1 MSVAQAKTIV
11 VRKPS
16 PAPFAGEDLSFKIR
30 DGVSPTALILDLGG
44 VFCNFSVTP
53 DAPIKPKEFKYIL
66 ESPEWHTLEL
76 GKGTPSEVYKVL
88 AERFAVTED
97 ALQETVR
104 QVSSTLTLNDDFVAA
119 IRRLRLDSGGH
130 LRVFAATNMSKASY
144 DIVRAKLGGWDI
156 FDDVFTS
163 ASLGVRKPEREFFD
177 RVLEAAGVDA
187 QSAVF
192 FDDRT
197 ENVICAQC
205 CEMKG
210 VLFSDTESAIQ
221 MLHAL
226 FSDPVE
232 RGKSSLL
239 AHAKN
244 MWYVS
249 STGVEIRDQ
258 FQQLLLLHLTNDWD
272 LVRIGQTSP
281 ETGHWNVFAYGA
293 PVLTT
298 DTYPDDL
305 DTTSLALLTLDA
317 TDRIKENAMDDMLK
331 FMNPDGLA
339 YCYFDPSRPRI
350 DPFISANVLRLF
362 YANKRG
368 WQLQHTRRFMED
380 MLRTGAFEH
389 GTRYYHLPDFFL
401 YYLSDLC
408 AKHSRDDELDTLRD
422 LIVWRLQE
430 RIGATHD
437 APSAA
442 LRVIAARNMQLSNN
456 MDRKVLLD
464 LQHSDGRWTGYVYRY
479 GSTGILFS
487 SEGLVTALAVAAL
500 RGN

>member
-1 MSVAQAKTIV
+1 M
-11 VRKPS
+11 
-16 PAPFAGEDLSFKIR
+16 
-30 DGVSPTALILDLGG
+30 
-44 VFCNFSVTP
+44 
-53 DAPIKPKEFKYIL
+53 L

-88 AERFAVTED
+88 AERFAVTEA

-104 QVSSTLTLNDDFVAA
+104 QVSSTLTLNDDLVAT

-144 DIVRAKLGGWDI
+144 DIVRAKLGGWDV
-156 FDDVFTS
+156 FDGVFTS

-192 FDDRT
+192 VDDRT

-205 CEMKG
+205 CGMKG
-210 VLFSDTESAIQ
+210 VLFSDTESATQ

-226 FSDPVE
+226 FGDPVE
-232 RGKSSLL
+232 RGKSWLL

-244 MWYVS
+244 M
-249 STGVEIRDQ
+249 
-258 FQQLLLLHLTNDWD
+258 D

-298 DTYPDDL
+298 ETYPDDL

-317 TDRIKENAMDDMLK
+317 TERIKEKAMDDMLK

-339 YCYFDPSRPRI
+339 Y
-350 DPFISANVLRLF
+350 V
-362 YANKRG
+362 G
-368 WQLQHTRRFMED
+368 
-380 MLRTGAFEH
+380 
-389 GTRYYHLPDFFL
+389 
-401 YYLSDLC
+401 
-408 AKHSRDDELDTLRD
+408 DTNTVR
-422 LIVWRLQE
+422 
-430 RIGATHD
+430 
-437 APSAA
+437 
-442 LRVIAARNMQLSNN
+442 
-456 MDRKVLLD
+456 RKVQTNECRILVLLRSK
-464 LQHSDGRWTGYVYRY
+464 QATY
-479 GSTGILFS
+479 
-487 SEGLVTALAVAAL
+487 
-500 RGN
+500 

>member
-1 MSVAQAKTIV
+1 MAHS
-11 VRKPS
+11 
-16 PAPFAGEDLSFKIR
+16 
-30 DGVSPTALILDLGG
+30 
-44 VFCNFSVTP
+44 
-53 DAPIKPKEFKYIL
+53 
-66 ESPEWHTLEL
+66 EL

-104 QVSSTLTLNDDFVAA
+104 QVSSTITLNDDLVAT

-177 RVLEAAGVDA
+177 RVLKAAGVDA

-192 FDDRT
+192 VDDRT
-197 ENVICAQC
+197 ENVISARC
-205 CEMKG
+205 CGMKG
-210 VLFSDTESAIQ
+210 VLFSDTKSAIQ

-226 FSDPVE
+226 FGDPVE
-232 RGKSSLL
+232 RGKSWLL

-244 MWYVS
+244 MWCVS

-258 FQQLLLLHLTNDWD
+258 FQQLLLLHLTNDWYVLYARTKRFCCRLADAAFCRD

-305 DTTSLALLTLDA
+305 DTTSLALLTLDV
-317 TDRIKENAMDDMLK
+317 TESIKEKTMDDMLK

-339 YCYFDPSRPRI
+339 YVGDTMTVRRKLQTNKCRI
-350 DPFISANVLRLF
+350 L
-362 YANKRG
+362 
-368 WQLQHTRRFMED
+368 
-380 MLRTGAFEH
+380 
-389 GTRYYHLPDFFL
+389 
-401 YYLSDLC
+401 
-408 AKHSRDDELDTLRD
+408 
-422 LIVWRLQE
+422 
-430 RIGATHD
+430 
-437 APSAA
+437 
-442 LRVIAARNMQLSNN
+442 
-456 MDRKVLLD
+456 VLLRPK
-464 LQHSDGRWTGYVYRY
+464 QATYR
-479 GSTGILFS
+479 SFHLS
-487 SEGLVTALAVAAL
+487 
-500 RGN
+500 

>member
-1 MSVAQAKTIV
+1 MSVIQARTFV
-11 VRKPS
+11 VQHPS
-16 PAPFAGEDLSFKIR
+16 PAPFAAEDLSSKTEC
-30 DGVSPTALILDLGG
+30 GVKPTVLILDLGG
-44 VFCNFSVTP
+44 VFCSFSPTL
-53 DAPIKPKEFKYIL
+53 DAPIPPKQFKYIL
-66 ESPEWHTLEL
+66 ESPEWHTLES
-76 GKGTPSEVYKVL
+76 GKGTDSEVYKVL
-88 AERFAVTED
+88 AQKFAVTEV
-97 ALQETVR
+97 ALRETVR
-104 QVSSTLTLNDDFVAA
+104 QASSTLALNDDFLTAV
-119 IRRLRLDSGGH
+119 RRLKQDSNRH
-130 LRVFAATNMSKASY
+130 LRVFAATNMSKTSY

-177 RVLEAAGVDA
+177 RVLEAAGADP

-192 FDDRT
+192 VDDRT

-205 CEMKG
+205 CGMKG
-210 VLFSDTESAIQ
+210 VLFSDTESAVQ
-221 MLHAL
+221 TLHAL
-226 FSDPVE
+226 FSNPVE
-232 RGKSSLL
+232 RGRSWLR

-244 MWYVS
+244 MWCVS
-249 STGVEIRDQ
+249 STGVEIREQ

-272 LVRIGQTSP
+272 LVHIGQTNP
-281 ETGHWNVFAYGA
+281 ETGHWNVFAYGP

-305 DTTSLALLTLDA
+305 DTTTLALLKLDVPKS
-317 TDRIKENAMDDMLK
+317 IKEKTMDDMLQ

-362 YANKRG
+362 YANNRG
-368 WQLQHTRRFMED
+368 WQLQATRRFMED

-389 GTRYYHLPDFFL
+389 GTRYYHLPDFLL

-408 AKHSRDDELDTLRD
+408 AKHPHDEELNSLRD

-430 RIGATHD
+430 RIGATRD

-442 LRVIAARNMQLSNN
+442 LRRWK
-456 MDRKVLLD
+456 MDRICLSLWIYWN
-464 LQHSDGRWTGYVYRY
+464 S
-479 GSTGILFS
+479 LF
-487 SEGLVTALAVAAL
+487 
-500 RGN
+500 